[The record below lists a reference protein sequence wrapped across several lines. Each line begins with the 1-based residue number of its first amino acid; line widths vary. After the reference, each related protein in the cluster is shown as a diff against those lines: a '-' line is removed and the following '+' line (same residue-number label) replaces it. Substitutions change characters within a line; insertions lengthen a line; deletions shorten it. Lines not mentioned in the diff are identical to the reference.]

1 MRTLRPL
8 VTVVIFAAIGLFFWQ
23 LEHGPPAAGVPPRR
37 AAGAPA
43 AGTGATGASA
53 GGARAGGVTVSEPV
67 IPSISPP
74 VSELPLYEPE
84 YHLDREINP
93 RLSLNAGLVD
103 LEGVGG
109 ILGGVDP
116 LLELQENAP
125 RGQARAFAAPI
136 LNFEGQ
142 SFTGVNPPDTEGDVG
157 PHHYIQIINGAGGA
171 VFVIYDKTGV
181 VLSGPTSLDSLG
193 TLDCANGLGDPIVL
207 YDRFADRW
215 LLSEF
220 STEGSKLCVYISS
233 TPDPLGEWY
242 HYAFTAPE
250 FPDYPKYAVWPD
262 AYYLSTNEW
271 SPAVYALDRNQMLSG
286 KPATFQRF
294 APPSLAGFGFQAFT
308 PSDLDGSTPPPAGS
322 PNYFVRHRDD
332 EVHNSGYNN
341 PGVDYLE
348 IWEFSVDF
356 STPAKPSFSGPQII
370 PIAEFDSDLCG
381 LDSFECVPMPGT
393 DTTLDPLR
401 EVVMWRLQYRNFGSH
416 ETLVGNLATDVDDTD
431 HAGIRWFEL
440 RRSGGGAWSLFQQG
454 TYAPDEHGRW
464 MGSIAMDGSGNIAL
478 GYSVSSSTVYPSVRY
493 AGRLS
498 GDPLGTLPQGEIE
511 IVGGSGSNSSNRWG
525 DYSSMHVDPAD
536 DCTFWYT
543 NMYSPGS
550 NWSTRIATFRFDAC
564 GSADYT
570 LAADP
575 TSQAVC
581 VSQEAVYDVALGQL
595 AGFADAVT
603 LSVSGKPAGATTGWS
618 FNPVTPPGASQL
630 TIGNLGGSATGSYA
644 IEIVG
649 VATTTTHTI
658 TVGLDLYDTVPG
670 DPSLT
675 SPANG
680 ATDVSTS
687 PLFAWVAVSGADSYL
702 LEVAID
708 PGLGGVVYSATVP
721 GVSHVAIAALALS
734 TDHYWRVTARNPCGW
749 GGVSTVFALSTTN
762 LICSEPVMSI
772 PDGDPAGAH
781 DILSVSATGTITDL
795 DVYLEATHSYVGDI
809 IVELE
814 HIETGATA
822 TLIDRPGYPAS
833 EYGCDGEDIET
844 TLDDEAAGPVE
855 DQCAESPAIGETVI
869 PHTPLSAFDGE
880 NLAGDWKLT
889 VVDSEALD
897 TGTLVKW
904 CLVPDL
910 DPRFHGVSLL
920 PSTAA
925 LSGPAGEMV
934 TYVLRMTN
942 TGNVSDV
949 LKLGYAGNAWPT
961 TVSPASAPLAAGAGA
976 NVTVQVSIPAV
987 AAAGATDVVTVTLT
1001 SAGYAGASDS
1011 STLTTGRPWNT
1022 IHLPLVVRSWLGDR
1036 SP

>member
-1 MRTLRPL
+1 MKPLATRALRPL
-8 VTVVIFAAIGLFFWQ
+8 VTVAILISIGLFFWQ

-37 AAGAPA
+37 AAGGFAGAEQP
-43 AGTGATGASA
+43 AGTSTG
-53 GGARAGGVTVSEPV
+53 GTPTGGVIVSEPV
-67 IPSISPP
+67 IPSISLP
-74 VSELPLYEPE
+74 VRELPLYQPE

-116 LLELQENAP
+116 LLELQESAP
-125 RGQARAFAAPI
+125 QGWARAFGTPI

-142 SFTGVNPPDTEGDVG
+142 GFTGVHPPDPEGDVG
-157 PHHYIQIINGAGGA
+157 PHHYLQMINGSGGA
-171 VFVIYDKTGV
+171 VFVIYDKTGAV
-181 VLSGPTSLDSLG
+181 MAGPTSLDSLG
-193 TLDCANGLGDPIVL
+193 TLACASGLGDPIVL
-207 YDRFADRW
+207 YDRLADRW

-220 STEGSKLCVYISS
+220 SEESDRRLCVYISR
-233 TPDPLGEWY
+233 TADPLGEWY
-242 HYAFTAPE
+242 HYVFEAPE
-250 FPDYPKYAVWPD
+250 FPDYPKYGVWPD
-262 AYYLSTNEW
+262 AYYVSTNEW

-322 PNYFVRHRDD
+322 PNYLIRHRDD

-356 STPAKPSFSGPQII
+356 ATPANSSLSGPQTV
-370 PIAEFDSDLCG
+370 PIAEIDSDLCG
-381 LDSFECVPMPGT
+381 LTSFECIPMPGT
-393 DTTLDPLR
+393 GTTLDPLR

-416 ETLVGNLATDVDDTD
+416 ETLVGNLTTDVDNTD

-440 RRSGGGAWSLFQQG
+440 RKSGGGAWALFQQG

-511 IVGGSGSNSSNRWG
+511 IVDGSGSNSSFRWG

-564 GSADYT
+564 GSPDFT

-575 TSQAVC
+575 ISQAAC
-581 VSQEAVYDVALGQL
+581 VSEEAVYDVALGQL
-595 AGFADAVT
+595 AGWTEAVT
-603 LSVSGKPAGATTGWS
+603 LTVSGEPAGATTGWS
-618 FNPVTPPGASQL
+618 SNPVHPPGASRL
-630 TIGNLGGSATGSYA
+630 TIGNLDGAAAGSYA
-644 IEIVG
+644 IEIGG
-649 VATTTTHTI
+649 VATTSTHTI
-658 TVGLDLYDTVPG
+658 TVALDIHATVPST
-670 DPSLT
+670 PSLT
-675 SPANG
+675 SPAGG
-680 ATDVSTS
+680 ATSVSTS
-687 PLFAWVAVSGADSYL
+687 PLFEWTAVAGADVYL
-702 LEVAID
+702 LEVATD
-708 PGLGGVVYSATVP
+708 PTLGGVVYSATVP
-721 GVSHVAIAALALS
+721 GVSHAAAATLAPGA
-734 TDHYWRVTARNPCGW
+734 DHYWRVTAQNPCGW
-749 GGVSTVFALSTTN
+749 GGASTVSAFATTN
-762 LICSEPVMSI
+762 LICSEPGMSI

-781 DILSVSATGTITDL
+781 DILTVSATGAITDL
-795 DVYLEATHSYVGDI
+795 DVYLEATHSYVGDL
-809 IVELE
+809 IVELQHVE
-814 HIETGATA
+814 SGASA
-822 TLIDRPGYPAS
+822 TLIDRPGYPATT
-833 EYGCDGEDIET
+833 YGCDGEDIEA
-844 TLDDEAAGPVE
+844 TLDDEAADPVE
-855 DQCAESPAIGETVI
+855 EQCAESPAIGGTVI

-880 NLAGDWKLT
+880 NLAGNWKLT
-889 VVDSEALD
+889 VIDSETLD

-910 DPRFHGVSLL
+910 DPLFHGVSLE
-920 PSTAA
+920 PATAA
-925 LSGPAGEMV
+925 LVGPAGEMV
-934 TYVLRMTN
+934 TYTLRVTN

-949 LKLGYAGNAWPT
+949 LALDHAGNAWPT
-961 TVSPASAPLAAGAGA
+961 SVSPASVPLAAGAGA
-976 NVTVQVSIPAV
+976 DVTVQVSIPAG

-1001 SAGYAGASDS
+1001 STSYAGASDS
-1011 STLTTGRPWNT
+1011 STLTTRRTGST
-1022 IHLPLVVRSWLGDR
+1022 IHLPLVARS
-1036 SP
+1036 